1 MDTASSQVKV
11 FSICLFSP
19 QTDDE
24 QKQIKNTWPVKMWYS
39 GSLCG
44 LSISPS
50 WLKSLMNF
58 HFIFSYPD
66 YSKPDL
72 IASYIYCQG
81 YKPGRNMEFGH
92 CWYMKS
98 VFCNIL
104 QIWILYT
111 YMYYIHMLILLLWKW
126 AIHKTL
132 FSISACIPNIKEK
145 RKNINVRKMFTSYQS
160 YFSN

>member
-1 MDTASSQVKV
+1 MQLHLFAFWFVNYNLVKYKIMIIILKIMLKKKNLNPILIKKKSPPPPPPPPPYFQSRQMDYKLNVNVCIMDTASFQVEV

-72 IASYIYCQG
+72 IASYI
-81 YKPGRNMEFGH
+81 
-92 CWYMKS
+92 
-98 VFCNIL
+98 
-104 QIWILYT
+104 
-111 YMYYIHMLILLLWKW
+111 
-126 AIHKTL
+126 
-132 FSISACIPNIKEK
+132 
-145 RKNINVRKMFTSYQS
+145 
-160 YFSN
+160 